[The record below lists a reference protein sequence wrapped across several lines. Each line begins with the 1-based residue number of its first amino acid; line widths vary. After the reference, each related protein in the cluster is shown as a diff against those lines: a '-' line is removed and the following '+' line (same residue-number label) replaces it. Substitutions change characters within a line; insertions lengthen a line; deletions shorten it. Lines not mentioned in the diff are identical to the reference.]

1 MNEKWL
7 VNNDTIKLLI
17 MNLYESNNMLK
28 YIKQELLKIKGKM
41 DKTAII
47 IGN

>member
-7 VNNDTIKLLI
+7 VNSDTIKLLI

-41 DKTAII
+41 DKTTIV